1 MEKRRTIKRPVRGMG
16 LNGMLWRYL
25 TVTGTLSFLLCLAW
39 LFLFNILVNMGFVMS
54 AYTAVRALPETE
66 KMLLGQERFD
76 PGEIPF
82 FYKWALAEDGRIT
95 ESNMNEKQL
104 GYAYDELAGYSAPHG
119 RFYSQ
124 YFHRVLLP
132 DGRIVLLEYDYSVC
146 YKTPELQALL
156 PDFQLCYVGLL
167 LGLLV
172 WLITGCT
179 RHYTKLLRQDALTIT
194 AACEMVRRRRLD
206 EPVKDRVRIK
216 ELQAALEAIETLRCE
231 LSSSLKEQW
240 AAETQKNETLAALAH
255 DLKTPLTVMMGNA
268 DLLAE
273 DDLTDRQKEMTEA
286 ILRSAVQAKRY
297 VERLRQAAV
306 GGLFA
311 SCREPVLVG
320 ELFSECVQRGKDLTT
335 VRAQT
340 LLVKK
345 PAPAFLEKTLLL
357 EKSDVLRAV
366 ENLLANAVRFTPAGG
381 TVTIDTVWDEKKAGI
396 RVQDEGPGF
405 SPEALAKAGKTFYTQ
420 DGSRPKDGHMGM
432 GLYFA
437 AQVAQKHGGSLVLE
451 NTPSGGSACLWL
463 EI

>member
-119 RFYSQ
+119 HFYSQ
-124 YFHRVLLP
+124 YFHRVTLP

-306 GGLFA
+306 SGLFA

-320 ELFSECVQRGKDLTT
+320 ELFSECVQRGKDLTA
-335 VRAQT
+335 VRGQT
-340 LLVKK
+340 LLAKE
-345 PAPAFLEKTLLL
+345 PAPDFLKKTLLL
-357 EKSDVLRAV
+357 EKSDVLRTV